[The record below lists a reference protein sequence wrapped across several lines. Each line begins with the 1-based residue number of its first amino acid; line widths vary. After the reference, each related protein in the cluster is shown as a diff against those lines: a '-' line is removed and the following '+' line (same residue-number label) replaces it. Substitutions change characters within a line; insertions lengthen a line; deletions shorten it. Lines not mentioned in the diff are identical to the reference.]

1 MKKSLI
7 TKTTFLMAILLLGAL
22 ACGPAAQPDAPTQI
36 PATEAPRVRSNSPF
50 QIPATLVPGFQ
61 PDAPVSGPD
70 TQTPQAQ
77 PDTSAPSQPEM
88 VETPA
93 PIDGVKLVVS
103 EDDPPQYGLEI
114 VSGLPSGCV
123 KLGAY
128 SVSREENTIH
138 VTVTNLMPG
147 GLHHDLRHF

>member
-1 MKKSLI
+1 
-7 TKTTFLMAILLLGAL
+7 
-22 ACGPAAQPDAPTQI
+22 
-36 PATEAPRVRSNSPF
+36 
-50 QIPATLVPGFQ
+50 
-61 PDAPVSGPD
+61 
-70 TQTPQAQ
+70 
-77 PDTSAPSQPEM
+77 M

-123 KLGAY
+123 KFGAY